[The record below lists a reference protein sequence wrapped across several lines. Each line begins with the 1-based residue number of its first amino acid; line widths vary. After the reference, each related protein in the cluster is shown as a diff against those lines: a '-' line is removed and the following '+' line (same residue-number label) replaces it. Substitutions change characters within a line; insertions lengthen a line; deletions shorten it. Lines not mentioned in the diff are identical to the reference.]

1 VIFIELVEDR
11 KPKDGV
17 AVIKETVNS
26 KEVQNSSKEVIDLNK
41 YEEGFK
47 SSPPKSS
54 FITLNKL
61 ESDFKVQEKA
71 YELHEILRTSPKAI
85 HVLQNSCKFDASSL
99 DFVEEVEIKTEMDD
113 YTIDNMIQ
121 FFDFDARS
129 DHVQFNHGNEV
140 VKNLTNV
147 RSVNE
152 TIENTLPKN
161 NISSTNEGMKAR
173 RHNFDNKNFS
183 EMSPSKLTKGGLKH
197 HLNENSSEEFVACK
211 KIKLEVEKDK
221 LQTRH
226 LVQIVE
232 RETTNI
238 PVSDSS
244 DVELIGSK
252 PPPIIDMT
260 NPVIDLTTTP
270 SPIRIVKTVTGYKV
284 EKTNRRQS
292 ADKTNLEVKSDLF
305 KKSNLQ
311 EECKIESI
319 SNDKNRSITNNENN
333 KSKAKTS
340 SIKIKKLKSPQKI
353 LSKPEI
359 TNEKSTGKS
368 KTEFMSTEKSISKQE
383 SVPKSMSKQESVPK
397 SMLKQESVPKSMSK
411 QESLRK
417 SMSKQEYVP
426 KSMSKQES
434 VPKNMSKQESLP
446 KNMSKQESLPKSMS
460 KQESLSTEK
469 NQTKVKITSMS
480 NPESRLKCKVI
491 SDGKTIGRANNTEK
505 SGAKNM
511 EEKLIVVCDS
521 ECKENVRSNEM
532 MKTGEKQ
539 NKVLN
544 CFEGNYQKLKDK
556 PKINIKLKYKIS
568 SNDKIS
574 SNVENLEKPAASK
587 SVITDHEKNKGRSK
601 YDEKLQNCE
610 DRNRS
615 KSNSESGKSLKSD
628 EKHKRKNEKHSER
641 NSCKDENQQKKDK
654 ELLKKTRWDMVMK
667 ALDIDTTSRTSRSEK
682 RKDSD
687 ARSRNGLPHV
697 MYISAK
703 KSKM

>member
-1 VIFIELVEDR
+1 MVEDR

-340 SIKIKKLKSPQKI
+340 SIKIKKLKSSQKI

-397 SMLKQESVPKSMSK
+397 N
-411 QESLRK
+411 
-417 SMSKQEYVP
+417 
-426 KSMSKQES
+426 MSKQES

-446 KNMSKQESLPKSMS
+446 KNMS

>member
-1 VIFIELVEDR
+1 LVEDR

-397 SMLKQESVPKSMSK
+397 
-411 QESLRK
+411 
-417 SMSKQEYVP
+417 
-426 KSMSKQES
+426 
-434 VPKNMSKQESLP
+434 
-446 KNMSKQESLPKSMS
+446 NMSKQESLPKSMS

>member
-1 VIFIELVEDR
+1 MVEDR

-383 SVPKSMSKQESVPK
+383 SVPKSMSKQES
-397 SMLKQESVPKSMSK
+397 
-411 QESLRK
+411 
-417 SMSKQEYVP
+417 
-426 KSMSKQES
+426 
-434 VPKNMSKQESLP
+434 
-446 KNMSKQESLPKSMS
+446 
-460 KQESLSTEK
+460 LSTEK

>member
-1 VIFIELVEDR
+1 MVEDR

-397 SMLKQESVPKSMSK
+397 N
-411 QESLRK
+411 
-417 SMSKQEYVP
+417 
-426 KSMSKQES
+426 MSKQES

>member
-173 RHNFDNKNFS
+173 RHNFDNKIFS

-397 SMLKQESVPKSMSK
+397 N
-411 QESLRK
+411 
-417 SMSKQEYVP
+417 
-426 KSMSKQES
+426 MSKQES

>member
-340 SIKIKKLKSPQKI
+340 SIKIKKLKSSQKI

-397 SMLKQESVPKSMSK
+397 N
-411 QESLRK
+411 
-417 SMSKQEYVP
+417 
-426 KSMSKQES
+426 MSKQES

-446 KNMSKQESLPKSMS
+446 KNMSKQESLPKNMS